1 MIRHK
6 IVKKFRGL
14 NKKVSNIIKKDEKID
29 DKISNMKNQFRYL

>member
-6 IVKKFRGL
+6 IVKTFRGL

-29 DKISNMKNQFRYL
+29 DKISNMKNQF